1 MESRMNVEEEL
12 SRSPWMELPAIDV
25 PSLSGPLTTDV
36 LVIGAGI
43 AGLSTAYELASRG
56 RQVTVVDRGR
66 PARGMSARTS
76 AHLACEIDDFNVE
89 LVKVRD
95 LDAARTF
102 YSSQSAA
109 IDRVEEICGR
119 EGIDCDF
126 ARVDGYFVP
135 AWPDDV
141 EHLRKEH
148 AASLQAGF
156 PDAEW
161 LERGP
166 APWDASPAIRFP
178 RQARFH
184 PLKYLYGL
192 LAVLRTRGV
201 EVYGHTPVDTLE
213 EQGDRVVADCGNG
226 RRITA
231 SAVVVATNSPFHLG
245 VPIHTKQAPYRTY
258 VLAASVPKGSA
269 PDVLVWDTLEPGY
282 HYVRIQPG
290 AAEDLLIV
298 GGEDHKTG
306 EQADMEDR
314 FVRLETWTR
323 ALFPIMGAVTH
334 RWSGQVMEPADYVPF
349 IGRSPQHERVW
360 LVTGDSGQ
368 GLTTGVVAS
377 MLLCEQ
383 VNGGDHPWARL
394 YDPSRKM
401 LHGLRE
407 YLSENLDAARHW
419 AAHLGDGEIDS
430 VDRLA
435 PGEGAIAKIDGD
447 AVAAYRT
454 PEGELRLFS
463 AACTHVG
470 CVVRWNGFER
480 CWDCPCHGSQFSV
493 EGEPLQGPAHRP
505 LEPFAPQASAQR
517 RRA

>member
-1 MESRMNVEEEL
+1 MNVEDEL
-12 SRSPWMELPAIDV
+12 TRSPWMDLPSIDV
-25 PSLSGPLTTDV
+25 PSLAGSSTTDV

-43 AGLSTAYELASRG
+43 AGLSTAYELALRG
-56 RQVTVVDRGR
+56 RKVTVVDRGR

-76 AHLACEIDDFNVE
+76 AHLTCAIDDHNVE
-89 LVKVRD
+89 LIKVRD
-95 LDAARTF
+95 VDAARS
-102 YSSQSAA
+102 YYESQRAA
-109 IDRVEEICGR
+109 IDRIEEIVGE

-126 ARVDGYFVP
+126 ARVDGYLVP
-135 AWPDDV
+135 AWEEDV
-141 EHLRKEH
+141 DLLRKELP
-148 AASLQAGF
+148 ASLQAGF
-156 PDAEW
+156 PDVEW

-166 APWDASPAIRFP
+166 APWSNRPAIRYP

-184 PLKYLYGL
+184 PLKYLHGL
-192 LAVLRTRGV
+192 LAVLRTRGID
-201 EVYGHTPVDTLE
+201 VYGHTAVDSLD
-213 EQGDRVVADCGNG
+213 EQGETVVARCGEG
-226 RRITA
+226 RSITA
-231 SAVVVATNSPFHLG
+231 SAVIVATNSPFHLG

-258 VLAASVPKGSA
+258 VIAAAIPAGSV

-290 AAEDLLIV
+290 AGHDVILV

-306 EQADMEDR
+306 EQADQADR
-314 FVRLETWTR
+314 ISRLENWAR
-323 ALFPIMGAVTH
+323 ALFPVMGELTH

-349 IGRSPQHERVW
+349 IGPSPQHERVW

-368 GLTTGVVAS
+368 GLTTGVAAS
-377 MLLCEQ
+377 LLLREQ
-383 VNGGDHPWARL
+383 VNGGEHPWGKL

-401 LHGLRE
+401 LHGLKE
-407 YLSENLDAARHW
+407 YLSENLDATRHW
-419 AAHLGDGEIDS
+419 AAHLGGGEIAS

-435 PGEGAIAKIDGD
+435 PGYGAIAKIDGE

-454 PEGELRLFS
+454 PEGELRLLS

-493 EGEPLQGPAHRP
+493 DGEPLQGPAHRP
-505 LEPFAPQASAQR
+505 LEPFTPQARSER
-517 RRA
+517 RRAS